1 MSTRRG
7 FFGSIFGGIA
17 AAICPR
23 PVPAAPSLDD
33 LYKHYAEGFN
43 VSMSVVD
50 FKGFEFV
57 ADPDPICFVV
67 ENGQLKRDYPDKEP
81 A

>member
-33 LYKHYAEGFN
+33 LYQHIVDSFN
-43 VSMSVVD
+43 RDAALVD

-57 ADPDPICFVV
+57 ADPNPLCYIA
-67 ENGQLKRDYPDKEP
+67 ENGQLKRVYPGKEP